1 MYAMAMVPR
10 LGAKTPVGFSPV
22 GQLGSGHL
30 GRDPSHKDRLEWP
43 GDPRRGDK
51 GGQPASSL
59 PTPGA
64 TGERSSEMGS
74 PRPTQGPEES
84 VTPGRHQQQSQGTV
98 QGALLPPRPL
108 STLLT
113 PGGWGREIR

>member
-1 MYAMAMVPR
+1 MYAMAVVPR

-30 GRDPSHKDRLEWP
+30 GRDPSHKHRLEWP

-59 PTPGA
+59 PTPQARDPQRWGLP
-64 TGERSSEMGS
+64 G
-74 PRPTQGPEES
+74 PHKDPEES
-84 VTPGRHQQQSQGTV
+84 VTPGRHQQQLQGTV
-98 QGALLPPRPL
+98 QGALLRPRPL
-108 STLLT
+108 STLLA
-113 PGGWGREIR
+113 PGGWGRETR